1 MNFLSKAERHS
12 RNQRLAAAESMVAV
26 FNRAQAVIEFALG
39 GVILSAND
47 NFLNALAQDASELT
61 RLISRFS
68 VAGAETRSAP
78 ARRPTAPPP
87 RMSRPQARPQT
98 RGSAAL
104 KLAPQA
110 RDDTWEEF

>member
-1 MNFLSKAERHS
+1 M
-12 RNQRLAAAESMVAV
+12 AESIVAA
-26 FNRAQAVIEFALG
+26 FNRTQAVIEFALG

-47 NFLNALAQDASELT
+47 NFLNALAQDAGELT

-78 ARRPTAPPP
+78 AHRPTAPPP
-87 RMSRPQARPQT
+87 RLSRPQT